1 MTSTHCDRCG
11 VKICTLTVPA
21 EGDYGCAGE
30 SPGFKVLLPHD
41 LTCARVMFR
50 FFDLCQGCVIE
61 VGRFVRRAIDETASM
76 P

>member
-1 MTSTHCDRCG
+1 
-11 VKICTLTVPA
+11 
-21 EGDYGCAGE
+21 
-30 SPGFKVLLPHD
+30 
-41 LTCARVMFR
+41 MFR